1 MKNPVKAYRNIEFLN
16 SPIARS
22 VRILAEFLEPLGRF
36 KKEGIKKQIYEV
48 ERWLAPTSPITL
60 IGSTVQ
66 LGGTA
71 TSVAS
76 VRAI

>member
-1 MKNPVKAYRNIEFLN
+1 L
-16 SPIARS
+16 SS
-22 VRILAEFLEPLGRF
+22 L

-48 ERWLAPTSPITL
+48 ERWLAPTLPITL
-60 IGSTVQ
+60 IGSTVE